1 MLLLLL
7 LLLYDYVFCYIYFP
21 HYHYSYYYLL
31 IFILISNV
39 CWFMLDLKL
48 LMAVKKSQEEIVN
61 HFQKLRSEQR
71 NVGMKISDIEM
82 DQNEH
87 KLVIETLQ
95 DLDPSR
101 RCFRMVGGVLVERD
115 VGSVLP
121 TLRVNFER
129 MGEVL
134 VKLNAQLI
142 AKGKEITAY
151 KEKYQIKIEGEKE
164 EREVEMAGEKKTTQG
179 VLV

>member
-1 MLLLLL
+1 
-7 LLLYDYVFCYIYFP
+7 
-21 HYHYSYYYLL
+21 
-31 IFILISNV
+31 
-39 CWFMLDLKL
+39 
-48 LMAVKKSQEEIVN
+48 MAGKKTQEEIVN
-61 HFQKLRSEQR
+61 QFQKLRSEQR
-71 NVGMKISDIEM
+71 NIGMKISEIEM

-87 KLVIETLQ
+87 KLVIETLK
-95 DLDPSR
+95 DLDPQR

-121 TLRVNFER
+121 TLGVNYEK
-129 MGEVL
+129 MGELL

-142 AKGKEITAY
+142 TKGKEITAY

-164 EREVEMAGEKKTTQG
+164 EKEVEIAGEKKPTQG